1 MHMRDWYILAFNINK
16 WWWFLLNLQILYITY
31 VPAVDRR
38 GVTPLFLCLSS
49 LYMCHKSDLIS
60 LFCTN
65 RKFQVV
71 SYLHSAA
78 WLHFTPFPAMI
89 WLLPAIGLLFGRF
102 HAPSFQ
108 TCVLSHCTQACNAAR
123 EGRTATMSA
132 RSDAVSTSDWRPSHS
147 LFPIKT
153 FCQARKYK
161 RQRVKDEGRDSR
173 RGRQTD
179 GVLVEK

>member
-1 MHMRDWYILAFNINK
+1 MC
-16 WWWFLLNLQILYITY
+16 LQLIG
-31 VPAVDRR
+31 
-38 GVTPLFLCLSS
+38 GVFPHYSWLSS

-60 LFCTN
+60 PFCTK

-71 SYLHSAA
+71 SYLRSAA
-78 WLHFTPFPAMI
+78 WLHFTPFPVMI
-89 WLLPAIGLLFGRF
+89 WLLPAIGLLFGCF

-108 TCVLSHCTQACNAAR
+108 TCALSHCTQACNSAR
-123 EGRTATMSA
+123 EGRKATMSG

-147 LFPIKT
+147 LSPIKT

-161 RQRVKDEGRDSR
+161 RQRVKDEGRDLR
-173 RGRQTD
+173 RERQTD

>member
-1 MHMRDWYILAFNINK
+1 MC
-16 WWWFLLNLQILYITY
+16 LQLIW
-31 VPAVDRR
+31 
-38 GVTPLFLCLSS
+38 GVFPHYSCLSG
-49 LYMCHKSDLIS
+49 LYMCLNPIW
-60 LFCTN
+60 LAFFCAN
-65 RKFQVV
+65 RTFQVV
-71 SYLHSAA
+71 SYLRSAA
-78 WLHFTPFPAMI
+78 WLHFTPFPVMI

-108 TCVLSHCTQACNAAR
+108 TSLNHCTQACNAAR
-123 EGRTATMSA
+123 EGRKATMSG
-132 RSDAVSTSDWRPSHS
+132 RSGAVSTSDWRPSHS

-161 RQRVKDEGRDSR
+161 RQRVKDEGSDSR